1 MTTRVTKWDTLLTDV
16 NVATLRP
23 DGAPY
28 GSIGNAAIA
37 LADGSIAWIG
47 PQSELPETAAN
58 ETRSLGGCWATPALI
73 DCHTHLVFGG
83 NRAAEHEQRLEGA
96 SYEDIARAGGGIM
109 STVNATRE
117 ASADELHERS
127 AARLLALK
135 REGVATVEIK
145 SGYGLDLETELRML
159 RTARELGVSLG
170 VTVKCTFL
178 GAHTLPPEYKGRPDD
193 YIDYLCDT
201 VLPAAVAEGLVDAVD
216 GFCERIAFSS
226 AQVAKLFERAAALQL
241 PVKLHA
247 DQLSDSMGA
256 ALAGRFRALSAD
268 HLEYSSDAG
277 LRALAAAGSVAVLL
291 PGAFLVL
298 GETRRPPVETLREL
312 GVPIAIA
319 TDCNP
324 GTSPICSLRATMVLA
339 ASLFKLTPEE
349 CLAGATREAA
359 RALGLADRGTLE
371 PGKRA
376 DIAIWDIGHPRE
388 LSYWLGLNELRGLL
402 IGGRDAL

>member
-1 MTTRVTKWDTLLTDV
+1 
-16 NVATLRP
+16 
-23 DGAPY
+23 
-28 GSIGNAAIA
+28 
-37 LADGSIAWIG
+37 
-47 PQSELPETAAN
+47 
-58 ETRSLGGCWATPALI
+58 
-73 DCHTHLVFGG
+73 
-83 NRAAEHEQRLEGA
+83 
-96 SYEDIARAGGGIM
+96 M

-159 RTARELGVSLG
+159 RTARALGLDLG

-193 YIDYLCDT
+193 YIGYLCDT
-201 VLPAAVAEGLVDAVD
+201 VLPTAVAEGLVDAVD

-256 ALAGRFRALSAD
+256 ELAARFRALSAD

-298 GETRRPPVETLREL
+298 GETRRRRSRRCANSACRSRLRPTAIPAPRRSAPCARPWCSPP
-312 GVPIAIA
+312 A
-319 TDCNP
+319 
-324 GTSPICSLRATMVLA
+324 CS
-339 ASLFKLTPEE
+339 
-349 CLAGATREAA
+349 
-359 RALGLADRGTLE
+359 
-371 PGKRA
+371 
-376 DIAIWDIGHPRE
+376 
-388 LSYWLGLNELRGLL
+388 N
-402 IGGRDAL
+402 